1 MIDTLILTI
10 PNGPMKIWEH
20 KDYWDP
26 SVEGLTNNPSAN
38 YGAKLF
44 TKYVCNMPK
53 NKGYYPRLTITSRW
67 NFHLKRYDTPLK
79 IEFSAPKLMFGNN
92 VDELTDTDFD
102 SFIETLQLRLKE
114 MGVMLLKREIEN
126 ASITAVHF
134 SKNIP
139 LSGHY
144 TPSQVIKVLQKLETT
159 RQLQLNSKRFQNLGH
174 AIYFDCSS
182 YQIVVYDKVK
192 DLNQTQR
199 HSVDKDKIENQLSL
213 FDCLTD
219 KKTEI
224 VRIEV
229 RLVQKQK
236 LNSLLKNLGYQPN
249 PTLREVFNESLSKAV
264 LSYFWQQ
271 IASDKNRFLLINQ
284 KEDPLTQLINYQKES
299 GKKLSVIETLG
310 LAHALYFA
318 NENGLN
324 ELRNALATHYSDRT
338 WYRFQKNGLKK
349 LNEIQ
354 YNKKYSYI
362 KEVEDQ
368 LSSFVPYKMVN

>member
-1 MIDTLILTI
+1 MVDSSKLSNNEKNILEDLINELELLSFYRKKASMKEKGFYDIAID
-10 PNGPMKIWEH
+10 N
-20 KDYWDP
+20 
-26 SVEGLTNNPSAN
+26 
-38 YGAKLF
+38 
-44 TKYVCNMPK
+44 
-53 NKGYYPRLTITSRW
+53 
-67 NFHLKRYDTPLK
+67 
-79 IEFSAPKLMFGNN
+79 
-92 VDELTDTDFD
+92 
-102 SFIETLQLRLKE
+102 FIEKINLLSQQIPGFIGADLIKKLE
-114 MGVMLLKREIEN
+114 ELKREIEN